1 MLPGAVHLR
10 GPFSL
15 RVTQTGSAAGCE
27 AWLCLAVKKLSQN
40 RVLRYYVAAGVAT
53 ATTSL
58 PTGST
63 EPRLFSLTE
72 IPLAV
77 DSHRGPKSPFLS
89 VDDMTKRLFPH
100 LVPLALVLLIAS
112 AAQAQ
117 EGLPAL
123 VKRVKPAVVA
133 IATYDSTGEALMTG
147 SGFFLSPGQVVTNL
161 HVIRGAARAEIK
173 TLDGK
178 GKVYAVTGALAID
191 EEGDLALLG
200 VDMPPQPAR
209 VTELA
214 RELPDEGEP
223 IFVIGNPLKLE
234 GSVSDGIVSA
244 VREVPNSYRIIQ
256 ITAPISHGNS
266 GSPVFNLKGQVL
278 GVVTV
283 KVTNGQNINLAIAA
297 ARVGQLRAGKLQPLS
312 EIAGKGK
319 GDVAESSY
327 RNGLDSL
334 WLGNYDSAVGYFE
347 NAVNKN
353 PKRADAWVQVGYCK
367 VKQGKSQ
374 EAIKAYQ
381 QALQLKPEDAEIHN
395 KLGDAYYYAGRLR
408 EAIDEYETAKDLQPD
423 NAETFY
429 NLAIAYNEAGNPTMA
444 ALEARIL
451 QRLDP

>member
-1 MLPGAVHLR
+1 M
-10 GPFSL
+10 
-15 RVTQTGSAAGCE
+15 
-27 AWLCLAVKKLSQN
+27 
-40 RVLRYYVAAGVAT
+40 
-53 ATTSL
+53 
-58 PTGST
+58 
-63 EPRLFSLTE
+63 
-72 IPLAV
+72 
-77 DSHRGPKSPFLS
+77 
-89 VDDMTKRLFPH
+89 KRRIFPP
-100 LVPLALVLLIAS
+100 LVPLALVLFLAS
-112 AAQAQ
+112 LVQA
-117 EGLPAL
+117 EESLPAL
-123 VKRVKPAVVA
+123 VKRVKPSVVA
-133 IATYDSTGEALMTG
+133 IATYDASGEALMTG
-147 SGFFLSPGQVVTNL
+147 SGFFLEPGQVVTNL

-178 GKVYAVTGALAID
+178 GKVYPVSGAVAID
-191 EEGDLALLG
+191 EEGDLALLS
-200 VDMPPQPAR
+200 VDMPLDRAR
-209 VTELA
+209 STELA
-214 RELPDEGEP
+214 RELPDEGEQ

-266 GSPVFNLKGQVL
+266 GSPVFNLHGQVL

-297 ARVGQLRAGKLQPLS
+297 GRVAQLRAGKLQPLTELALKS
-312 EIAGKGK
+312 K
-319 GDVAESSY
+319 GDVAESLY

-374 EAIKAYQ
+374 EAIRAYQ

-408 EAIDEYETAKDLQPD
+408 EAIESYTKAAQLEPN

-429 NLAIAYNEAGNPTMA
+429 NLAIAYSESGNQMMA
-444 ALEARIL
+444 ATEARIL
-451 QRLDP
+451 QRLDPKLYDKYLRETM